1 MSSMSRYLQYRKQD
15 ERETDTA
22 HGALQ
27 VPLPAAL
34 WMTCVSTPTD
44 CNRRRHTLLA
54 KAAYDTLRGR
64 SPSQHAKL
72 LLPTQCMG
80 SCRQG
85 LPMLLQDEGWPW
97 NSPERGMRVLAPS
110 SSSSAHA
117 ELAVLALAA
126 S

>member
-1 MSSMSRYLQYRKQD
+1 MSSDSIAPMQSGCCLHGQCLLCGETQVVHVQEAASCSHSAWATSVRASRVAA
-15 ERETDTA
+15 A
-22 HGALQ
+22 H
-27 VPLPAAL
+27 
-34 WMTCVSTPTD
+34 
-44 CNRRRHTLLA
+44 
-54 KAAYDTLRGR
+54 TLRGR